1 MGNLKR
7 FSFTNLNK
15 VLTMYGFNNK
25 VLRVNLT
32 SNALKMEELNSK
44 IYRKYLGGRNLA
56 LYFLL
61 KELKPKI
68 NPLGPENKL
77 VFATSITTGIS
88 LPGFSR
94 YSVVAK
100 SPLTSGFGEAE
111 AGGFWGPELKFAGF
125 DVIIIE
131 GTAPK
136 PVYLWVHDGE
146 AELKN
151 ASHIWGQTTKEAQE
165 AIRAELGDPLVR
177 VALIGPA
184 GEKLVRFACILNEL
198 KFANGRG
205 GLGAVMGSKNLKAIA
220 VRGHKRVKC
229 SNPEKIKELAKWFGE
244 NWRKN
249 TATLERSN
257 YGTAGF
263 VLPLNAD
270 GTLPTKNFN
279 EGSFN
284 EAENI
289 SGEHMKNTITVDAE
303 GCLACPI
310 RCKRIVRAAE
320 PYVTDPAYG
329 GPEYETV
336 AAFGSLC
343 GVSDINA
350 VAFANQLC
358 NSHGLDTISTGCVIA
373 FAMEC
378 FENNILTREETSGLE
393 LRFGNADAMVKLVE
407 MIAKREG
414 LGDVLAEGVMRAS
427 NKIGRGA
434 ERYALH
440 VKGKEIPMHEPRGK
454 TGLALQY
461 ALSPSGADHLQAAH
475 DPSFERTVENVKSLG
490 ILETAD
496 RLSLGPE
503 KVKLFKYLHLWWSL
517 LDCLCTCKF
526 IFIPHSVGVFKI
538 NHMVEIVNAVSGWE
552 TSLLELM
559 MAAERSLNLA
569 RIFNLREGFTT
580 ADDWLPERFFE
591 PLKSGP
597 REGAKI
603 SKEELK
609 KAIELFYGMMNWN
622 KKTGTPNSTKLQEL
636 ELHDL
641 LTAHL

>member
-1 MGNLKR
+1 
-7 FSFTNLNK
+7 
-15 VLTMYGFNNK
+15 MYGFNNK

-32 SNALKMEELNSK
+32 TNDVKVEELNEK
-44 IYRKYLGGRNLA
+44 VYRKHLGGRNLA

-61 KELKPKI
+61 KELKPKVD
-68 NPLGPENKL
+68 PLGPENKL
-77 VFATSITTGIS
+77 VFATSVTTGIP

-100 SPLTSGFGEAE
+100 SPLTGGFGEAE

-125 DVIIIE
+125 DVVIVE
-131 GTAPK
+131 GASPK
-136 PVYLWVHDGE
+136 PVYVWVHDGE
-146 AELKN
+146 AEIKD
-151 ASHIWGQTTKEAQE
+151 ASHAWGQTTKEAQE
-165 AIRAELGDPLVR
+165 AIRKETGDPLVR

-220 VRGHKRVKC
+220 VRRHKRVEC
-229 SNPEKIKELAKWFGE
+229 RSSEKIKELAKWFGE
-244 NWRKN
+244 NWRKHPS
-249 TATLERSN
+249 ALSRSK
-257 YGTAGF
+257 YGTSET
-263 VLPLNAD
+263 VLPNNAD
-270 GTLPTKNFN
+270 GILPTRNFK
-279 EGSFN
+279 EGAFE

-289 SGEHMKNTITVDAE
+289 SGEQMKNTIVINAE
-303 GCLACPI
+303 GCYACPI
-310 RCKRIVRAAE
+310 RCKRVVRGAE
-320 PYVTDPAYG
+320 PYVTDPSYG
-329 GPEYETV
+329 GPEYETI

-343 GVSDINA
+343 AVNNISA

-358 NSHGLDTISTGCVIA
+358 NAYGLDTISTGCVIA

-378 FENNILTREETSGLE
+378 FENGILTRDETNGLE
-393 LRFGNADAMVKLVE
+393 LRFGNTNALVKLVE

-427 NKIGRGA
+427 EKIGKGA

-475 DPSFERTVENVKSLG
+475 DPSFERSVENIQPLG
-490 ILETAD
+490 ILETVD
-496 RLSLGPE
+496 RLSLRPE
-503 KVKLFKYLHLWWSL
+503 KVRLFKYLHLWWSL

-526 IFIPHSVGVFKI
+526 VFVPHPVGVFKI
-538 NHMVEIVNAVSGWE
+538 NHMVEVVNAVTGWE

-569 RIFNLREGFTT
+569 RIFNLREGFTS

-603 SKEELK
+603 PKHDLK
-609 KAIELFYGMMNWN
+609 KAIELFYGMMDWN
-622 KKTGTPNSTKLQEL
+622 EKTGTPSPAKLHEL
-636 ELHDL
+636 GLPTRL
-641 LTAHL
+641 